1 MINILYCGNSYV
13 FDGVLTSMLS
23 IFKRSKTKEAFNF
36 IILTMDVSYLNPK
49 YTTINEKMVDFL
61 DEVAKS
67 YNPLNSVKSF
77 DVTDYYLN
85 EFKGSPNENPYCS
98 PYTLIRLFADRIDI
112 IPDKFL
118 YLDCDIM
125 FNKDIELL
133 YNIDISEYEYAACN
147 DHYGKFLINPRYI
160 NAGVLL
166 FNMIKCK
173 ETGLFDKARGWIK
186 KKHLPFADQSAII
199 RSTTKF
205 KLLPQYF
212 NNQRT
217 MNKKTVVRHFTKRL
231 YYLPYP
237 HTDNIKQWHVY
248 KVHKVLKYNQ
258 FDDILFEYLYLSGVY
273 QRRNQG

>member
-23 IFKRSKTKEAFNF
+23 IFKRSTTKESFNF
-36 IILTMDVSYLNPK
+36 IIFTMDVSYIKPA
-49 YTTINEKMVDFL
+49 YTKIDDEMIQFL
-61 DEVAKS
+61 DKVAKE
-67 YNPLNSVKSF
+67 YNPENSVRSY
-77 DVTDYYLN
+77 DVTDYYMN

-98 PYTLIRLFADRIDI
+98 PYTLIRLFADKIDI
-112 IPDKFL
+112 IPDKLL

-125 FNKDIELL
+125 FNRDIELL
-133 YNIDISEYEYAACN
+133 YNFDISDYEYAAAN

-160 NAGVLL
+160 NAGVIL
-166 FNMIKCK
+166 FNMAKCR
-173 ETGLFDKARGWIK
+173 ETGLFEKARGWIK

-205 KLLPQYF
+205 LLLPQYF

-217 MNKKTVVRHFTKRL
+217 MNKKTVIRHFTKRL

-237 HTDNIKQWHVY
+237 HTDNIKQWHIY

-258 FDDILFEYLYLSGVY
+258 FDDILNEYIFLSESY
-273 QRRNQG
+273 KRRTK

>member
-23 IFKRSKTKEAFNF
+23 IFKRSTTKESFNF
-36 IILTMDVSYLNPK
+36 IIFTMDVSYIKPA
-49 YTTINEKMVDFL
+49 YTKIDDEMIQFL
-61 DEVAKS
+61 DKVAKE
-67 YNPLNSVKSF
+67 YNPENSVRSY
-77 DVTDYYLN
+77 DVTDYYMN

-98 PYTLIRLFADRIDI
+98 PYTLIRLFADKIDI
-112 IPDKFL
+112 IPDKLL

-125 FNKDIELL
+125 FNRDIELL
-133 YNIDISEYEYAACN
+133 YNFDISDYEYAAAN

-160 NAGVLL
+160 NAGVIL
-166 FNMIKCK
+166 FNMAKCR
-173 ETGLFDKARGWIK
+173 ETGLFEKARGWIK

-205 KLLPQYF
+205 LLLPQYF

-217 MNKKTVVRHFTKRL
+217 MNKKTVIRHFTKRL

-237 HTDNIKQWHVY
+237 HTDNIKQWHIY

-258 FDDILFEYLYLSGVY
+258 FDDILNEYIFLSESY
-273 QRRNQG
+273 KRRSK

>member
-23 IFKRSKTKEAFNF
+23 IFKRSTTKEAFNF
-36 IILTMDVSYLNPK
+36 IIFTMDVSYIKPA
-49 YTTINEKMVDFL
+49 YTKIDDEMIQFL
-61 DEVAKS
+61 DKVAKE
-67 YNPLNSVKSF
+67 YNPENSVRSY
-77 DVTDYYLN
+77 DVTDYYVN

-98 PYTLIRLFADRIDI
+98 PYTLIRLFADKIDI
-112 IPDKFL
+112 IPDKLL

-125 FNKDIELL
+125 FNRDIELL
-133 YNIDISEYEYAACN
+133 YNFDISDYEYAAAN

-160 NAGVLL
+160 NAGVIL
-166 FNMIKCK
+166 FNMAKCR
-173 ETGLFDKARGWIK
+173 ETGLFEKARGWIK

-205 KLLPQYF
+205 LLLPQYF

-217 MNKKTVVRHFTKRL
+217 MNKKTVIRHFTKRL

-237 HTDNIKQWHVY
+237 HTDNIKQWHIY

-258 FDDILFEYLYLSGVY
+258 FDDILKEYIFLSESY
-273 QRRNQG
+273 KRRSK

>member
-23 IFKRSKTKEAFNF
+23 IFKRSTTKEAFNF
-36 IILTMDVSYLNPK
+36 IIFTMDVSYIKPA
-49 YTTINEKMVDFL
+49 YTKIDDEMIAFL
-61 DEVAKS
+61 DKVAKE
-67 YNPLNSVKSF
+67 YNPENSVRSF
-77 DVTDYYLN
+77 DVTDYYVN

-98 PYTLIRLFADRIDI
+98 PYTLIRLFADKIDV
-112 IPDKFL
+112 IPDKVL

-125 FNKDIELL
+125 FNRDIELL
-133 YNIDISEYEYAACN
+133 YNFDISDYEYAAAN

-160 NAGVLL
+160 NAGVIL
-166 FNMIKCK
+166 FNMAKCR
-173 ETGLFDKARGWIK
+173 ETGLFEKARGWIK

-205 KLLPQYF
+205 LLLPQYF

-217 MNKKTVVRHFTKRL
+217 MNKKTVIRHFTKRL

-237 HTDNIKQWHVY
+237 HADNIKQWHIF

-258 FDDILFEYLYLSGVY
+258 FDDILNEYIFLSESY
-273 QRRNQG
+273 KRRSR

>member
-23 IFKRSKTKEAFNF
+23 IFKRSTTKEAFNF
-36 IILTMDVSYLNPK
+36 IIFTMDVSYIKPA
-49 YTTINEKMVDFL
+49 YTKIDDEMIQFL
-61 DEVAKS
+61 DKVAKE
-67 YNPLNSVKSF
+67 YNPENSVKSY
-77 DVTDYYLN
+77 DVTDYYVN

-98 PYTLIRLFADRIDI
+98 PYTLIRLFADKIDI
-112 IPDKFL
+112 IPDKLL

-125 FNKDIELL
+125 FNRDIELL
-133 YNIDISEYEYAACN
+133 YNFDISDYEYAAAN

-160 NAGVLL
+160 NAGVIL
-166 FNMIKCK
+166 FNMAKCR
-173 ETGLFDKARGWIK
+173 ETGLFEKARGWIK

-205 KLLPQYF
+205 LLLPQYF

-217 MNKKTVVRHFTKRL
+217 MNKKTVIRHFTKRL

-237 HTDNIKQWHVY
+237 HTDNIKQWHIF
-248 KVHKVLKYNQ
+248 KVHRVLKYNQ
-258 FDDILFEYLYLSGVY
+258 FDDILNEYIFLSESY
-273 QRRNQG
+273 KRRSR

>member
-23 IFKRSKTKEAFNF
+23 IFKRSTTKEAFNF
-36 IILTMDVSYLNPK
+36 IIFTMDVSYIKPA
-49 YTTINEKMVDFL
+49 YTKIDDEMIQFL
-61 DEVAKS
+61 DKVAKE
-67 YNPLNSVKSF
+67 YNPENSVRSY
-77 DVTDYYLN
+77 DVTDYYMN

-98 PYTLIRLFADRIDI
+98 PYTLIRLFADKIDI
-112 IPDKFL
+112 IPDKLL

-125 FNKDIELL
+125 FNRDIELL
-133 YNIDISEYEYAACN
+133 YNFDISDYEYAAAN

-160 NAGVLL
+160 NAGVIL
-166 FNMIKCK
+166 FNMAKCR
-173 ETGLFDKARGWIK
+173 ETGLFEKARGWIK

-205 KLLPQYF
+205 LLLPQYF

-217 MNKKTVVRHFTKRL
+217 MNKKTVIRHFTKRL

-237 HTDNIKQWHVY
+237 HTDNIKQWHIF

-258 FDDILFEYLYLSGVY
+258 FDDILNEYIFLSESY
-273 QRRNQG
+273 KRRSR